1 MTLGKFLD
9 IMKPI
14 NPFEVKCGEVSAYF
28 RKREGVPIVLLNADL
43 KKSRKDHLTGR
54 MVFEV
59 EEE

>member
-9 IMKPI
+9 IMKPTK
-14 NPFEVKCGEVSAYF
+14 PFEVKCGKVSSPF
-28 RKREGVPIVLLNADL
+28 RKKEDVPDAVLNAEL

-54 MVFEV
+54 MIFEV